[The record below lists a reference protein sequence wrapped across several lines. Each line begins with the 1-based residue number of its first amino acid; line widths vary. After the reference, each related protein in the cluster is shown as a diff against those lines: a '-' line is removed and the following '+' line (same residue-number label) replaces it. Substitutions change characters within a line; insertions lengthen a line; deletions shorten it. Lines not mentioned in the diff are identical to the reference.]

1 MTTRRHATGMAK
13 IVPGATAAVVH
24 GDELAWIAGTGF
36 ADQRTSRHELLAGR
50 FRGSGLNF
58 CTTKGFRGY
67 AGYVATG
74 AIRIQADALPWHDR
88 MLGQWRGSLF
98 ERLGWAPI
106 QSGIEKR
113 HGCRQ
118 A

>member
-1 MTTRRHATGMAK
+1 MRELISSK
-13 IVPGATAAVVH
+13 IFITI
-24 GDELAWIAGTGF
+24 L
-36 ADQRTSRHELLAGR
+36 RHERDVSAEAACEFLH
-50 FRGSGLNF
+50 
-58 CTTKGFRGY
+58 KGFRGY

-74 AIRIQADALPWHDR
+74 AIRIQADALSWHDR

-113 HGCRQ
+113 HGVAGPSLSVEGRRDTDP
-118 A
+118 